1 MKKPRQTLKE
11 GDKENSKD
19 KRHFKRVSEP
29 VGLGILLRR
38 SLFSGDENESGAVF
52 FFSNATPPTRR
63 GDHRPRPPAG
73 PTATAVKYVW
83 ITKYEMWEEGN
94 CKFAIRVDGQIRSAL
109 HSHPMSRGSG
119 SDGGGSAKT
128 PLQHFSTHFCSNSPH
143 FEVVDNVCLIELLC
157 KSQRL
162 PRRAQDEEITIWARH
177 SGFPRTTLSQCEHMW
192 HRQRQ
197 TTW

>member
-1 MKKPRQTLKE
+1 MKKPQQTLKE

-29 VGLGILLRR
+29 VGLGILRR

-109 HSHPMSRGSG
+109 PCREGAVAMAGAVQKLPCSTFQSIIAAILLTSRS
-119 SDGGGSAKT
+119 
-128 PLQHFSTHFCSNSPH
+128 STMF
-143 FEVVDNVCLIELLC
+143 
-157 KSQRL
+157 
-162 PRRAQDEEITIWARH
+162 A
-177 SGFPRTTLSQCEHMW
+177 
-192 HRQRQ
+192 
-197 TTW
+197 